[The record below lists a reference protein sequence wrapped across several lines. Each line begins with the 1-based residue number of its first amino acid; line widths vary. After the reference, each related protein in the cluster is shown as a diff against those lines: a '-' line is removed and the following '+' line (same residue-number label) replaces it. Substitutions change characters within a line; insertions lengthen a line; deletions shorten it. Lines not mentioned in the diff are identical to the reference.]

1 MGEIQNLDGSHE
13 CQVTMI
19 AQLYTKILLTVPLFS
34 LIYFLLSW
42 AFVACFVVFLFYHYQ
57 KKSYQSNN
65 LSGYSALGQ
74 ADDDDQDEDLQAFIN
89 KGLYG
94 GAAQEEEENDALN
107 QMMEQDARSK

>member
-1 MGEIQNLDGSHE
+1 
-13 CQVTMI
+13 
-19 AQLYTKILLTVPLFS
+19 VPLFS

-42 AFVACFVVFLFYHYQ
+42 AFIVCFIVFIFYHYQ

-74 ADDDDQDEDLQAFIN
+74 GDDDDQDEDLQAFIN

-94 GAAQEEEENDALN
+94 GAQEEEENDALN